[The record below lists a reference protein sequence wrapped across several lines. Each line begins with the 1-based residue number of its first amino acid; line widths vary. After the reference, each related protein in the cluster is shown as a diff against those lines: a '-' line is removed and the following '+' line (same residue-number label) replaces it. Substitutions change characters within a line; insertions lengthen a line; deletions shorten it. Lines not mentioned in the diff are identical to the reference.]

1 MYDYTFSHEAFTT
14 WALLHQAWQALYS
27 TRERKLAKVGLTPE
41 QTSVLWFCKYCPG
54 PLTPAEIARR
64 LFRKSQTVSGLLSRM
79 EREGLIR
86 RVPKQKGHP
95 FTEVQITAKGEKRL
109 RRGREMLLTTTEK
122 CMSPLSAEEV
132 EQLRN
137 LLRKVRQ
144 QALKEQHAEIKPPPG
159 YASGEVIKI

>member
-1 MYDYTFSHEAFTT
+1 
-14 WALLHQAWQALYS
+14 
-27 TRERKLAKVGLTPE
+27 
-41 QTSVLWFCKYCPG
+41 
-54 PLTPAEIARR
+54 LTPAEIARR
-64 LFRKSQTVSGLLSRM
+64 LFRKSQTISGLLGRM

-109 RRGREMLLTTTEK
+109 RHGRAVLLATTEK

-132 EQLRN
+132 EQLRS

-144 QALKEQHAEIKPPPG
+144 QALKEQHEKLRPPPG
-159 YASGEVIKI
+159 YASGEAIRI